1 MKLIAPQL
9 RALSIFLNNGMAF
22 LVLFIVV
29 AGIKL
34 AFSALV
40 PASYELQSFPVSGF
54 SASPWVALEN
64 GLFEAWKMLTG
75 SNVSYAAWSTT
86 TPPAM
91 QGDLRLLSLF
101 LRLPGFICDILMSA
115 ALYFTV
121 CKITVSRESARLTSL
136 IWFMNPFTL
145 FAVELIGVP
154 DILVALLT
162 LVSLLCLLR
171 QKPILSVII
180 LFCAIGLKLYPILIL
195 PALLLY
201 LHKYSPEKRLQE
213 LWMTLCGPLGVV
225 AYLIWF
231 SQGASLTVAEFTN
244 YTPISQ
250 PLSLLGI
257 FSSSVPL
264 SVAMAALVVVYFLAL
279 YFGEDSNPSGYI
291 IHLVT
296 VVLLTYF
303 VFSEFHAQYFIWVLP
318 FITLDVALFGRR
330 RLLLLVVF
338 QLSVFLAWFIT
349 SAGLATPSGYSLLLF
364 PIEGTGLP
372 AYSIAIQ
379 QFLRSDVTEF
389 ILAGLIQDTMYAF
402 ALVYV
407 LAVVSHWNWR
417 RRARDYESG

>member
-1 MKLIAPQL
+1 
-9 RALSIFLNNGMAF
+9 MAF

-29 AGIKL
+29 ASIKL
-34 AFSALV
+34 AFSALA

-54 SASPWVALEN
+54 SASPWVALET

-86 TPPAM
+86 TPPTM

-115 ALYFTV
+115 ALYLTV

-145 FAVELIGVP
+145 FAVEFIGVP

-201 LHKYSPEKRLQE
+201 LHKYSPEKRLHE

-250 PLSLLGI
+250 PLSILGI

-303 VFSEFHAQYFIWVLP
+303 VFSEFHAQYFVWVLP

-338 QLSVFLAWFIT
+338 QLSVFFAWFIT